1 MARRKNTADCKDVLG
16 KIFEAKAAG
25 QPRGRTYSGE
35 TAGDARHP
43 EKTGAGVQGRS
54 PAELQASPLLRQP
67 QGDNSEALNRH
78 GGIRSSA
85 PDVAGSGVPSHS
97 VPHGEPAGPESHEI
111 DAGAVNAIEV
121 RDSGPEAGDQFS
133 PGGEA
138 DGFADGAP
146 EPGEEAAAEEAGSD
160 GGNEDIGAGEV
171 DPVASR
177 MSGDRSLSYGA
188 DDGESSGLVTDGQL
202 ADEIITQAL
211 SGDSAAGQPRPGSR
225 ILSWLLRDD
234 SMGIFG
240 QSVQVRAST
249 MVLVGLTAA
258 IFVGLLGLYL
268 SIDRTEGNL
277 AERILDERQ
286 GLSGPAATGS
296 DERAARSPS
305 VGERTRFSANL
316 PARKLGP
323 GGIPVPARPLWSRR
337 GAAPAPGVPRPPVR
351 NVQGSVGS
359 AAPAGVA
366 AFVTT
371 SATRWLRVRDLMGK
385 EECAKLLDHLKRLQQ
400 HIEERSGC
408 TDGSIA
414 CKQLKSRIKERHGE
428 ELYAVDIGP
437 FASWNFAQAASAAL
451 KEATRSAPWVFR
463 GKADYFAESYPR
475 KP

>member
-16 KIFEAKAAG
+16 KIFETGAAG
-25 QPRGRTYSGE
+25 QPRGQTYSGE
-35 TAGDARHP
+35 TAGAARHS
-43 EKTGAGVQGRS
+43 EKTGIGGQSRS

-67 QGDNSEALNRH
+67 QGDHSEVLNRH

-85 PDVAGSGVPSHS
+85 PDVPGSGSPSHS
-97 VPHGEPAGPESHEI
+97 VPCGEPAGPESHEI

-121 RDSGPEAGDQFS
+121 RDSGPEAGDPFS

-146 EPGEEAAAEEAGSD
+146 GPGEEAAAEEAGFD
-160 GGNEDIGAGEV
+160 GGNDDIGAGES

-177 MSGDRSLSYGA
+177 MSGDRSFSYGE
-188 DDGESSGLVTDGQL
+188 DDDPSSGLVTDDEL

-211 SGDSAAGQPRPGSR
+211 SGDSATGQPRLRSR
-225 ILSWLLRDD
+225 VLGWLLRDD
-234 SMGIFG
+234 SLGVFG

-249 MVLVGLTAA
+249 VVLVGLTAA
-258 IFVGLLGLYL
+258 IFAGLLGLYF

-296 DERAARSPS
+296 DERGSKVSPA
-305 VGERTRFSANL
+305 GGRPRLSANL

-337 GAAPAPGVPRPPVR
+337 GAAPAPGIPRPPVR
-351 NVQGSVGS
+351 NVQG
-359 AAPAGVA
+359 AA

-371 SATRWLRVRDLMGK
+371 PATRWLRVRDLMGK

-400 HIEERSGC
+400 HLEERSGC
-408 TDGSIA
+408 ADGAIA

-451 KEATRSAPWVFR
+451 KEVTRSTPWVFR

>member
-25 QPRGRTYSGE
+25 EQRGRTYSGE
-35 TAGDARHP
+35 TAGAARHP
-43 EKTGAGVQGRS
+43 EKTGGGVQGRS

-67 QGDNSEALNRH
+67 QGDHSEALSRH

-85 PDVAGSGVPSHS
+85 PDVAGSETASHS
-97 VPHGEPAGPESHEI
+97 VSCGESAGPEPHDI

-138 DGFADGAP
+138 DGFTDGGS
-146 EPGEEAAAEEAGSD
+146 EPGEEAAAEGAGAD
-160 GGNEDIGAGEV
+160 GGNEDLGAGAV
-171 DPVASR
+171 DPVAAR
-177 MSGDRSLSYGA
+177 MSGDRPFSCGA
-188 DDGESSGLVTDGQL
+188 DEGESSGLAADEQL

-211 SGDSAAGQPRPGSR
+211 GGDSAAVQPRSGSR
-225 ILSWLLRDD
+225 ILGWLLRDD
-234 SMGIFG
+234 SMGVFG

-277 AERILDERQ
+277 AGRILDERQ
-286 GLSGPAATGS
+286 GLPEPAGAGLGGSNASSPAA
-296 DERAARSPS
+296 
-305 VGERTRFSANL
+305 GERTRLSANL
-316 PARKLGP
+316 PSRKLGP

-337 GAAPAPGVPRPPVR
+337 GAAPAPGAPRLPVR
-351 NVQGSVGS
+351 NVQGTVV
-359 AAPAGVA
+359 PAGAA

-371 SATRWLRVRDLMGK
+371 PATRWLRVRDLMGK

-414 CKQLKSRIKERHGE
+414 CKQLKSRVKERHGE

-437 FASWNFAQAASAAL
+437 FASWNFAQAASATL
-451 KEATRSAPWVFR
+451 KEVTRSAPWVFR
-463 GKADYFAESYPR
+463 GKDDYFAESYPR

>member
-16 KIFEAKAAG
+16 KIFEARAAG
-25 QPRGRTYSGE
+25 QQRGRTYSGE
-35 TAGDARHP
+35 TAGAGRHP
-43 EKTGAGVQGRS
+43 EKTGAGAQGRS
-54 PAELQASPLLRQP
+54 PAELQASPLLRQS
-67 QGDNSEALNRH
+67 QGDHSEALSRH

-85 PDVAGSGVPSHS
+85 PDVAGSGAPSQS
-97 VPHGEPAGPESHEI
+97 APCGEPAGAESHEI
-111 DAGAVNAIEV
+111 DAGTVNAIEV

-133 PGGEA
+133 PGEEA
-138 DGFADGAP
+138 DGFTDGSP
-146 EPGEEAAAEEAGSD
+146 ESGEEAAAEEVGFD
-160 GGNEDIGAGEV
+160 GGNEEMGAGGV

-177 MSGDRSLSYGA
+177 MSGERSFSCGTDEGESA
-188 DDGESSGLVTDGQL
+188 DDQL

-211 SGDSAAGQPRPGSR
+211 SGDPAAGQPRSRSR
-225 ILSWLLRDD
+225 ILGWLLRDD
-234 SMGIFG
+234 SMGVFG

-277 AERILDERQ
+277 AGRIFDERQ
-286 GLSGPAATGS
+286 GLSGPEAAGPGGS
-296 DERAARSPS
+296 SASPPS
-305 VGERTRFSANL
+305 VGEKTRLSANL

-323 GGIPVPARPLWSRR
+323 GGLPVPARPLWSRR

-351 NVQGSVGS
+351 NVQG
-359 AAPAGVA
+359 AATPAGAA
-366 AFVTT
+366 AFVATP
-371 SATRWLRVRDLMGK
+371 ATRWLRVRDLMGK

-437 FASWNFAQAASAAL
+437 FASWNFAQAASATL
-451 KEATRSAPWVFR
+451 KEVTRSAPWVFR
-463 GKADYFAESYPR
+463 GKDDYFAESYPR

>member
-16 KIFEAKAAG
+16 KIFEAGTAG
-25 QPRGRTYSGE
+25 QQRGRTYSGE
-35 TAGDARHP
+35 TAGAAGHP
-43 EKTGAGVQGRS
+43 EKTGPGVQGRS
-54 PAELQASPLLRQP
+54 PAELQASPLLRQS

-85 PDVAGSGVPSHS
+85 PDVAGSRAPSHS
-97 VPHGEPAGPESHEI
+97 VPRGEPAGPESHET
-111 DAGAVNAIEV
+111 DAGVANAIEA
-121 RDSGPEAGDQFS
+121 RDSGPGANDQFS
-133 PGGEA
+133 AGGEA
-138 DGFADGAP
+138 DGFTDGGP
-146 EPGEEAAAEEAGSD
+146 EPGEESAAEESGFD
-160 GGNEDIGAGEV
+160 GGSEDSGTGKV
-171 DPVASR
+171 DPVISR
-177 MSGDRSLSYGA
+177 MSGDQSFNC
-188 DDGESSGLVTDGQL
+188 GEEEGGSSGSAADGQL
-202 ADEIITQAL
+202 ADEIITQVL
-211 SGDSAAGQPRPGSR
+211 SGNSTPGETQSGSR
-225 ILSWLLRDD
+225 ILGWLFRDD
-234 SMGIFG
+234 SMGVFG
-240 QSVQVRAST
+240 QSVQVKAST
-249 MVLVGLTAA
+249 LVLVGLTAA
-258 IFVGLLGLYL
+258 IFAGLLGLYL

-286 GLSGPAATGS
+286 GLSGLAVAGS
-296 DERAARSPS
+296 DGRGARSPA
-305 VGERTRFSANL
+305 VGGKTRLSANL

-351 NVQGSVGS
+351 NVQGSAGS
-359 AAPAGVA
+359 AAPAAA

-371 SATRWLRVRDLMGK
+371 PATRWLRVRDLMGK

-400 HIEERSGC
+400 HVEERSGC

-414 CKQLKSRIKERHGE
+414 CKQLKSRVKERHGE

-451 KEATRSAPWVFR
+451 KEVTRSTPWVFR

>member
-85 PDVAGSGVPSHS
+85 PDVAGSGAPSHS
-97 VPHGEPAGPESHEI
+97 VPHGEPVGPESHEI

-138 DGFADGAP
+138 DGFSDGAP
-146 EPGEEAAAEEAGSD
+146 EPDEEAAEEEVGFD
-160 GGNEDIGAGEV
+160 GGSEDIGAGEV

-177 MSGDRSLSYGA
+177 MSGDRSFSYGA
-188 DDGESSGLVTDGQL
+188 DDGEASGLVTDDQL

-225 ILSWLLRDD
+225 VLGWLLRDD

-268 SIDRTEGNL
+268 NIDRAEGNL
-277 AERILDERQ
+277 AERLLDERQ
-286 GLSGPAATGS
+286 GLSGSAATGS
-296 DERAARSPS
+296 DERGARPPA
-305 VGERTRFSANL
+305 VGERTRLSANL

-337 GAAPAPGVPRPPVR
+337 GVAPAPGVPRPPVR

-359 AAPAGVA
+359 AAPAAA

-371 SATRWLRVRDLMGK
+371 PATRWLRVRDLMGK

-400 HIEERSGC
+400 HLEERSGC

-451 KEATRSAPWVFR
+451 KEATRSTPWVFR